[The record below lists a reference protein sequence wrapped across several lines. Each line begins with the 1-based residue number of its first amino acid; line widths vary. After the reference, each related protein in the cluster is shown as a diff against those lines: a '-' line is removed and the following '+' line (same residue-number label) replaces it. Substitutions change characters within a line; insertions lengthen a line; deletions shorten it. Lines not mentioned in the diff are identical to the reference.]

1 MQLRSLLPP
10 SHSCDQG
17 GRAQKPQVC
26 LVVTCSE
33 ASVPAGG
40 DGEPCLGGN
49 HLPYTA
55 VQLWSPQIGYNLQQ
69 PHPLQWGVLLL
80 RARTCLSYCF
90 ISPSCIEVSGTCRES
105 YC

>member
-40 DGEPCLGGN
+40 DGEPCLGGKTIF
-49 HLPYTA
+49 LT
-55 VQLWSPQIGYNLQQ
+55 LLSSS
-69 PHPLQWGVLLL
+69 GV
-80 RARTCLSYCF
+80 
-90 ISPSCIEVSGTCRES
+90 PK
-105 YC
+105 